1 MRGRGCLW
9 QVLKAEEANLLKMYS
24 FMMGKFSVVGEQGRV
39 GTSVGGKLRVGQEHG
54 GVPSLTMPVFVHLGN
69 GEVTGAC

>member
-24 FMMGKFSVVGEQGRV
+24 FMMGKFSAVGEQGRV
-39 GTSVGGKLRVGQEHG
+39 GTSVGGKLRVGQEQG
-54 GVPSLTMPVFVHLGN
+54 GVPSFTMPVFVHLGN
-69 GEVTGAC
+69 VGLTGVC